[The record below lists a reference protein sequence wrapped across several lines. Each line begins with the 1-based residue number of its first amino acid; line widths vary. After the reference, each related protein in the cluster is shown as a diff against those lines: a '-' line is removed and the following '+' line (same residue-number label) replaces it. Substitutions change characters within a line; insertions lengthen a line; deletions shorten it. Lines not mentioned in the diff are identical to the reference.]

1 LDPFS
6 PGINALNPRKALKV
20 EKNKSCIKKTFHLG
34 GAKFVMQ
41 ILNEVFRRELRLV
54 RLNYAQRIESSSDLG
69 KNIINRELS
78 LQLR

>member
-1 LDPFS
+1 
-6 PGINALNPRKALKV
+6 
-20 EKNKSCIKKTFHLG
+20 
-34 GAKFVMQ
+34 MQ

-78 LQLR
+78 LQLRQFL